1 MDEAIFFL
9 LFFSFFLT
17 KKKKMLT
24 RQRQIS
30 ASCLSFWSPPSL
42 TVSHSAVRLQEQSP
56 GQVKVFQSF
65 PSKQAN
71 KH

>member
-1 MDEAIFFL
+1 
-9 LFFSFFLT
+9 
-17 KKKKMLT
+17 MLT

-56 GQVKVFQSF
+56 GHVKMFQSF